1 MTCVISTRVKNIEID
16 DDKFILDTEN
26 GKYYS
31 NIKKGSIKC
40 SLYSYEKKILP
51 LSYLEKDDL
60 VELHIIDKKIINIFI
75 NIKYVFLSDSSDDDY
90 VS

>member
-31 NIKKGSIKC
+31 NIKKGRNSKKKPTLRSS
-40 SLYSYEKKILP
+40 SLYFRTANSR
-51 LSYLEKDDL
+51 
-60 VELHIIDKKIINIFI
+60 H
-75 NIKYVFLSDSSDDDY
+75 
-90 VS
+90 